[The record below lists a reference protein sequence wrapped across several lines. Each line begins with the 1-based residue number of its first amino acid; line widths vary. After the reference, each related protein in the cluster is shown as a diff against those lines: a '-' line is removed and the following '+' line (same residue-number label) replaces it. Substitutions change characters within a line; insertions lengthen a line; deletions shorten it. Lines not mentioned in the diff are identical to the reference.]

1 MLGQIQS
8 TLSIPALRVNLEDAS
23 ENNMV
28 RHECAESLGSLGTS
42 ECVEILSKYLNDKE
56 VVVKE
61 SCEVALDIT
70 DYEKS
75 NEFQYA
81 NGLVQ
86 V

>member
-1 MLGQIQS
+1 
-8 TLSIPALRVNLEDAS
+8 
-23 ENNMV
+23 MV
-28 RHECAESLGSLGTS
+28 RHECAEALGSLATD
-42 ECVEILSKYLNDKE
+42 ECIKILNNYLNDKE

-81 NGLVQ
+81 NGLLSV
-86 V
+86 